1 MFGKRSAGQMKKQR
15 LALGGLALALILL
28 LVFGWT
34 GYKLYSNMENV
45 NEYQII
51 HDGYTE
57 KQALY
62 PTDPAAGLVQQ
73 LPDGTG
79 ETLYGLR
86 LMFAT
91 NERVAHGGFLVELL
105 EGEAQTVVA
114 SCTRDMTLLLDGAFI
129 DVLFDAPVT
138 LKPEEH
144 YQMHV
149 SLVPH
154 TPDDVAG
161 LVYGEGELAQP
172 GLALYEAGEEPE
184 QARTAAMQYI
194 TNHADSRFAIKLFAP
209 IALILFVTL
218 MLGWWLIFVKRARFD
233 VLFVVFA
240 MGLGLVWALVTP
252 PLAAPDEYVHAAGA
266 YDWASRLTG
275 GAGVQEGL
283 LTMRAGDAAHMLD
296 HSGPI
301 GPIAYKEEWD
311 GLTNWGVSG
320 ALTESAKVRVP
331 VSVQPVQYL
340 GQTLGILLARLF
352 GLGYYPMLLMGRIFN
367 LLLFILL
374 TALAIRFTPVGKQ
387 VFFTVGL
394 LPACLSLAGS
404 LSADPVVI
412 GLAFLFA
419 ALCLKGRY
427 GKGTF
432 GTGLQVTLM
441 VLAALL
447 APAKAIYV
455 VVILLC
461 LMIPDERMGG
471 PKRSWLIKAGVMIA
485 ALVGWIAV
493 NGSVLKFIFRSM
505 DLGRMGLAIGAL
517 VVLAAVLLV
526 CWHRWGNRPV
536 FRRSAAAALVLL
548 VLLAVFAGI
557 WVMQSSGIELTPE
570 EYAEGIRPN
579 GDSIYTFS
587 VGYVLSHLPQTLK
600 LIVNTLIEQLP
611 VYLQGLVGTLPG
623 EPIVYGLQLSWTMT
637 IALFLLLLA
646 VSMRQ
651 VGQPHRLTCKVRMG
665 MGAVT
670 VLVAMLV
677 IAACIT
683 WTPINWTVIFGIQ
696 GRYLLPV
703 LPLALLW
710 LGDCD
715 SLAFQ
720 KNRKSGLCMTSGLLT
735 GAAALEAL
743 LLFAAG

>member
-28 LVFGWT
+28 LVFVWT
-34 GYKLYSNMENV
+34 GYNLSSNMENV

-62 PTDPAAGLVQQ
+62 PTDPAAGLIQQ
-73 LPDGTG
+73 LPDGAG

-105 EGEAQTVVA
+105 EGDAQTVVA

-138 LKPEEH
+138 LNPGEH
-144 YQMHV
+144 YRLHV
-149 SLVPH
+149 SFVPH
-154 TPDDVAG
+154 TEQDIAG
-161 LVYGEGELAQP
+161 LVYGAGELAQP
-172 GLALYEAGEEPE
+172 ELALYEGGSEPTE
-184 QARTAAMQYI
+184 ARTAAMQYI
-194 TNHADSRFAIKLFAP
+194 TNHVDSRFAVKLFAP
-209 IALILFVTL
+209 IALIVFVTL
-218 MLGWWLIFVKRARFD
+218 MLGWWLIFVKKARLD
-233 VLFVVFA
+233 TLFVVFA
-240 MGLGLVWALVTP
+240 VGLGLVWTLVTP
-252 PLAAPDEYVHAAGA
+252 PLAAPDEYVHTAGA
-266 YDWASRLTG
+266 YNLASRLTG
-275 GAGVQEGL
+275 GASAEENL
-283 LTMRAGDAAHMLD
+283 LPMRAGDAAHMLD

-311 GLTNWGVSG
+311 GLTQWGVSS
-320 ALTESAKVRVP
+320 ALTESARVRVP

-340 GQTLGILLARLF
+340 GQTLGILLARLL
-352 GLGYYPMLLMGRIFN
+352 GLGYYPMLLMGRVFN

-427 GKGTF
+427 GKRTF
-432 GTGLQVTLM
+432 GTGLQVTLV

-455 VVILLC
+455 MVILLC
-461 LMIPDERMGG
+461 LIIPAERMGG
-471 PKRSWLIKAGVMIA
+471 SKRSVLVKAGAMVA
-485 ALVGWIAV
+485 ALAGWIAA
-493 NGSVLKFIFRSM
+493 NGSVLKFVFRSM
-505 DLGRMGLAIGAL
+505 DLGRMGLAIGLLA
-517 VVLAAVLLV
+517 VLAAALLL
-526 CWHRWGNRPV
+526 CWRRWGSQPV
-536 FRRSAAAALVLL
+536 FRRSAAVCLALL
-548 VLLAVFAGI
+548 VLLAVLGGT

-587 VGYVLSHLPQTLK
+587 VGYVLSHLPQTIK
-600 LIVNTLIEQLP
+600 LVVNTFAKQLP

-623 EPIVYGLQLSWTMT
+623 EPIVYGLELSWTMT
-637 IALFLLLLA
+637 IALLLLLLA

-651 VGQPHRLTCKVRMG
+651 AGQPHRLTRKVRMG
-665 MGAVT
+665 MGAVV

-677 IAACIT
+677 VAACIS

-696 GRYLLPV
+696 GRYLLPI

-720 KNRKSGLCMTSGLLT
+720 KNRESGLCLTSGLLA

-743 LLFAAG
+743 LLFAVG